1 MPSRQLLWRRKHMK
15 SGLCAQCSQ
24 PRCLGTTLCKVHLK
38 KYRLSK
44 RKSQGFKPWKPG
56 GKGRPP
62 AHAVNLFE
70 EIQPKHKPKK
80 PIRRKMFHL

>member
-24 PRCLGTTLCKVHLK
+24 PRCLGTTLCKAHLK
-38 KYRLSK
+38 KYRIAK
-44 RKSQGFKPWKPG
+44 RKSQGYKPWKPG

-62 AHAVNLFE
+62 ANVVNLF
-70 EIQPKHKPKK
+70 
-80 PIRRKMFHL
+80 